1 MTLNALYTPVATTPT
16 SLRITHEQPILLLG
30 SCFADE
36 MGSRLA
42 AAGFEV
48 LCNPFGTLYN
58 PLSIAAC
65 LSRALHNELLDESYL
80 LFRDGLWHSWLHH
93 TRFSHPDRDTA
104 LRQCNDAITLTHS
117 FLSRNPLLFIT
128 FGTAYV
134 FRLAAPHP
142 LAGTVVANCHK
153 MPANTFIRSRL
164 TVEEIVQAWQ
174 SLMDEADRLMPA
186 AATWLFTVS
195 PIRHLADGAHA
206 GQLSKA
212 SLLLAVDELL
222 SQNGNRPIRHA
233 ATDPLMTPST
243 AWYFDSYEILL
254 DELRDYRFYA
264 RDLCHPSDLAA
275 DIIFERLQLAL
286 MPSETQRRC
295 QQHLQEH
302 RRQQHRQLV
311 NND

>member
-1 MTLNALYTPVATTPT
+1 M
-16 SLRITHEQPILLLG
+16 RITHEQPILLLG

-36 MGSRLA
+36 IGSRLA
-42 AAGFEV
+42 ETGFDV

-65 LSRALHNELLDESYL
+65 LSRAYGNQLLDESFL

-104 LRQCNDAITLTHS
+104 LLQCNEAITLTHN

-128 FGTAYV
+128 FGTSWV

-153 MPANTFIRSRL
+153 MPANTFVRSRL
-164 TVEEIVQAWQ
+164 TIEEIVQAWQ
-174 SLMDEADRLMPA
+174 PLLKTSKSNQY
-186 AATWLFTVS
+186 LFTVS

-206 GQLSKA
+206 NQLSKA
-212 SLLLAVDELL
+212 SLLLAVDQL
-222 SQNGNRPIRHA
+222 
-233 ATDPLMTPST
+233 ATNPQCS
-243 AWYFDSYEILL
+243 YFDSYEILL

-275 DIIFERLQLAL
+275 DIIFQRLQLAL
-286 MPSETQRRC
+286 MSQETQSLC

-302 RRQQHRQLV
+302 RRQQHRPITQQ
-311 NND
+311 N

>member
-1 MTLNALYTPVATTPT
+1 MALPPLYTPVTTTPT

-36 MGSRLA
+36 MGARLA
-42 AAGFEV
+42 HAGFDV

-65 LSRALHNELLDESYL
+65 LTRAINNDLLDASYL
-80 LFRDGLWHSWLHH
+80 LQHDGLWHSWLHH
-93 TRFSHPDRDTA
+93 TRFSHPDSDIA
-104 LRQCNDAITLTHS
+104 LRQCNEAITLTHN

-142 LAGTVVANCHK
+142 LAGTIVANCHK
-153 MPANTFIRSRL
+153 MPPNTFVRSRL
-164 TVEEIVQAWQ
+164 TIDEIVQAWQ
-174 SLMDEADRLMPA
+174 PLILNSQND
-186 AATWLFTVS
+186 WLFTVS

-212 SLLLAVDELL
+212 SLLLAVDEL
-222 SQNGNRPIRHA
+222 A
-233 ATDPLMTPST
+233 ANPQCS
-243 AWYFDSYEILL
+243 YFDSYEILL

-275 DIIFERLQLAL
+275 DIIFERMQLAL
-286 MPSETQRRC
+286 MSPETQRRC
-295 QQHLQEH
+295 QQHLQEY
-302 RRQQHRQLV
+302 RRQQHRPILP
-311 NND
+311 

>member
-1 MTLNALYTPVATTPT
+1 MALPPLYTPVTTTPT

-36 MGSRLA
+36 MGARLA
-42 AAGFEV
+42 HAGFDV

-65 LSRALHNELLDESYL
+65 LTRAINNDLLDASYL
-80 LFRDGLWHSWLHH
+80 LQHDGLWHSWLHH
-93 TRFSHPDRDTA
+93 TRFSHPDCDTA
-104 LRQCNDAITLTHS
+104 LRQCNEVITLTHN

-142 LAGTVVANCHK
+142 LAGTIVANCHK
-153 MPANTFIRSRL
+153 MPPNTFVRSRL
-164 TVEEIVQAWQ
+164 TVDEIVQAWQ
-174 SLMDEADRLMPA
+174 PLILNSQND
-186 AATWLFTVS
+186 WLFTVS

-212 SLLLAVDELL
+212 SLLLAVDEL
-222 SQNGNRPIRHA
+222 A
-233 ATDPLMTPST
+233 ANPQCS
-243 AWYFDSYEILL
+243 YFDSYEILL

-275 DIIFERLQLAL
+275 DIIFERMQLAL
-286 MPSETQRRC
+286 MSPETQRRC
-295 QQHLQEH
+295 QQHLQEY
-302 RRQQHRQLV
+302 RRQQHRPILP
-311 NND
+311 